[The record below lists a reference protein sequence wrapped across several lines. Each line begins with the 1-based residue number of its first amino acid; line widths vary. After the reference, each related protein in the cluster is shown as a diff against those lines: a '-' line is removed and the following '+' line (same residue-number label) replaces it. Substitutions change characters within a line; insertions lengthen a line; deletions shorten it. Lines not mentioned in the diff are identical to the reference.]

1 MASRRL
7 EANFY
12 GLGLGLGLG
21 LGTCGLGLGLGLGT
35 CGLGLEGPGLGF
47 ESCIN
52 NFLPI
57 FFCFIFLQDVV
68 TITFRL
74 RSILVTRSQISNFI
88 TSTL

>member
-21 LGTCGLGLGLGLGT
+21 IYGLGLGTCGLGL
-35 CGLGLEGPGLGF
+35 GLGLEGPGLGF

-52 NFLPI
+52 TFLP
-57 FFCFIFLQDVV
+57 
-68 TITFRL
+68 
-74 RSILVTRSQISNFI
+74 SPSN
-88 TSTL
+88 SRPDYYYY

>member
-21 LGTCGLGLGLGLGT
+21 TYGLGLGICGLGL
-35 CGLGLEGPGLGF
+35 GLGLEGPGLGF

-52 NFLPI
+52 NFFP
-57 FFCFIFLQDVV
+57 
-68 TITFRL
+68 
-74 RSILVTRSQISNFI
+74 SPSN
-88 TSTL
+88 SRPDYYY

>member
-21 LGTCGLGLGLGLGT
+21 TCGLGLGICGL
-35 CGLGLEGPGLGF
+35 GLGLEGPGLGF

-52 NFLPI
+52 NFLP
-57 FFCFIFLQDVV
+57 
-68 TITFRL
+68 
-74 RSILVTRSQISNFI
+74 SPSN
-88 TSTL
+88 SRPYYYY

>member
-21 LGTCGLGLGLGLGT
+21 NYGLGLGTYGLGLGT
-35 CGLGLEGPGLGF
+35 CGLGLGLEGPGLGF

-57 FFCFIFLQDVV
+57 FFVLFSCK
-68 TITFRL
+68 
-74 RSILVTRSQISNFI
+74 
-88 TSTL
+88 TLSLSPFDYEVFW

>member
-1 MASRRL
+1 LASRRL

-57 FFCFIFLQDVV
+57 FLFYFLA
-68 TITFRL
+68 RRCHYHL
-74 RSILVTRSQISNFI
+74 
-88 TSTL
+88 STTKYSGD

>member
-21 LGTCGLGLGLGLGT
+21 TYGLGLGLGT
-35 CGLGLEGPGLGF
+35 CGLGLGLEGPGLGF

-52 NFLPI
+52 NLT
-57 FFCFIFLQDVV
+57 CNANA
-68 TITFRL
+68 TIRCNYTSCESKYNFKKHL
-74 RSILVTRSQISNFI
+74 HSTIRSEDTEVL
-88 TSTL
+88 

>member
-7 EANFY
+7 EANFCGLGLGLGTY

-21 LGTCGLGLGLGLGT
+21 HGT

-52 NFLPI
+52 NFLP
-57 FFCFIFLQDVV
+57 
-68 TITFRL
+68 
-74 RSILVTRSQISNFI
+74 SPSN
-88 TSTL
+88 SRPDYYY